1 MTDPQF
7 REEALDA
14 LAFCVAQ
21 LSIMRVEFSKH
32 LERQRR
38 EHRHRCQLLDEV
50 IQGQKERDARL
61 NNLLDHLAEEDD
73 GWWKRGEAPPW
84 QT

>member
-1 MTDPQF
+1 MTEPQF
-7 REEALDA
+7 REEALNA

-21 LSIMRVEFSKH
+21 LSIMRIEFSKH

-38 EHRHRCQLLDEV
+38 EHRRRCRLLDDV
-50 IQGQKERDARL
+50 IQGQRERDARMEK
-61 NNLLDHLAEEDD
+61 LLDHLLEDEGD
-73 GWWKRGEAPPW
+73 WWRKGGQPPW